1 MKFNVNQQD
10 LQQAL
15 NYCQGVIEK
24 RSTLPILSNILL
36 DVSNSKLIITATDLD
51 LIFVHQLNNI
61 EVLEE
66 GKTTTTSSIMYDI
79 VRKFSSGKKINLSLT
94 DISKLQVESEKS
106 IFNLNCIS
114 ATEFPLTDENFNENE
129 FVIKSKQLLKLLNK
143 CKFSVSNDETRHYL
157 SGIYFHQTEVEDKNY
172 LTAVAT
178 DSHRMSI
185 SKIRLDQKIDFEP
198 IILPKKTIFQLCSL
212 LDSYDGDVKVSNLK
226 SKIKFELNNSIL
238 ISKLIDG
245 KFPNYIQVIPK
256 NNQKKLEID
265 LKLFLNSVDRVAS
278 VSLDKKDG
286 VKFNLSKDIL
296 DLSVNN
302 TNSGDGK
309 ETLNVKFDHDLEIS
323 IEADQSYGNGF
334 LLPLGPLR
342 ELPSRLNQVDFKVY
356 HTYTERNQNYTMK
369 YVIDELENPY
379 HGVSI
384 KLCKWANEKVIHA
397 ISAIGSPKR
406 FYNLLEQSGFILA
419 NTTSLLD
426 HEHIPR
432 SYFEETKEST
442 IFITEKDATKLKN
455 YSNPKIWV
463 VKVKMVLNKPINKL
477 IEEKIAPLV
486 KPVC

>member
-15 NYCQGVIEK
+15 SYCQGVIEK

-36 DVSNSKLIITATDLD
+36 EVSNSKLTITATDLD
-51 LIFVHQLNNI
+51 LIFIYQLNNV
-61 EVLEE
+61 EVLDE

-79 VRKFSSGKKINLSLT
+79 VRKFSSGNKINLTLT
-94 DISKLQVESEKS
+94 DVNKLQVESEKS

-114 ATEFPLTDENFNENE
+114 ATEFPLTDENFNQNE
-129 FVIKSKQLLKLLNK
+129 FIIKSKQLLKLLNK

-212 LDSYDGDVKVSNLK
+212 LDSYDGDVKISNIK

-256 NNQKKLEID
+256 NNQKKLEVD

-286 VKFNLSKDIL
+286 VKFNLSKDKL

-309 ETLNVKFDHDLEIS
+309 ETLLVKFDHDLEIS
-323 IEADQSYGNGF
+323 FN
-334 LLPLGPLR
+334 
-342 ELPSRLNQVDFKVY
+342 SRYLIDVASQLDG
-356 HTYTERNQNYTMK
+356 ERVEVFFNDTGSPALIKDPGEYDSIFVVMTMK
-369 YVIDELENPY
+369 
-379 HGVSI
+379 
-384 KLCKWANEKVIHA
+384 C
-397 ISAIGSPKR
+397 
-406 FYNLLEQSGFILA
+406 
-419 NTTSLLD
+419 
-426 HEHIPR
+426 
-432 SYFEETKEST
+432 
-442 IFITEKDATKLKN
+442 
-455 YSNPKIWV
+455 
-463 VKVKMVLNKPINKL
+463 
-477 IEEKIAPLV
+477 
-486 KPVC
+486 

>member
-36 DVSNSKLIITATDLD
+36 DASNSKLTITATDLD
-51 LIFVHQLNNI
+51 LIFIHQLNNVEI
-61 EVLEE
+61 LEE

-79 VRKFSSGKKINLSLT
+79 IRKFNSGKKINLSLT

-114 ATEFPLTDENFNENE
+114 ATEFPLTDENFNQNE
-129 FVIKSKQLLKLLNK
+129 FIIKSKQLLKLLNK

-185 SKIRLDQKIDFEP
+185 SKIRLEEKIDFDP

-212 LDSYDGDVKVSNLK
+212 LDSYDGDVKVSNVK

-286 VKFNLSKDIL
+286 VKFNLLKDKL

-302 TNSGDGK
+302 SNSGDGK
-309 ETLNVKFDHDLEIS
+309 ETLSVKFDHDLEIS
-323 IEADQSYGNGF
+323 FNSKYLIDIASQLDGERVEIF
-334 LLPLGPLR
+334 LND
-342 ELPSRLNQVDFKVY
+342 S
-356 HTYTERNQNYTMK
+356 
-369 YVIDELENPY
+369 
-379 HGVSI
+379 
-384 KLCKWANEKVIHA
+384 
-397 ISAIGSPKR
+397 GSPALIKDPGD
-406 FYNLLEQSGFILA
+406 FDS
-419 NTTSLLD
+419 
-426 HEHIPR
+426 
-432 SYFEETKEST
+432 
-442 IFITEKDATKLKN
+442 IF
-455 YSNPKIWV
+455 V
-463 VKVKMVLNKPINKL
+463 VMPMKG
-477 IEEKIAPLV
+477 
-486 KPVC
+486 

>member
-1 MKFNVNQQD
+1 MKFNANQQE

-15 NYCQGVIEK
+15 NFCQGVIEK

-36 DVSNSKLIITATDLD
+36 DAQNSRLTITATDLD
-51 LIFVHQLNNI
+51 LIFIHQLNNI

-79 VRKFSSGKKINLSLT
+79 IRKFSSGKKINLTLNEKN
-94 DISKLQVESEKS
+94 KLHLESDKS

-114 ATEFPLTDENFNENE
+114 ASEFPVTEEDFNQDE

-143 CKFSVSNDETRHYL
+143 CKFSISNDETRHYL
-157 SGIYFHQTEVEDKNY
+157 SGIYIHKTEFEDKNY

-185 SKIRLDQKIDFEP
+185 SKIRLDKDIVFEP

-212 LDSYDGDVKVSNLK
+212 LDNYDGEVKISNVK
-226 SKIKFELNNSIL
+226 SKIKFELNNSVL

-286 VKFNLSKDIL
+286 VKFILKKDSL
-296 DLSVNN
+296 NLSVNN

-309 ETLNVKFDHDLEIS
+309 ETLSVKFDHDLEIS
-323 IEADQSYGNGF
+323 FN
-334 LLPLGPLR
+334 
-342 ELPSRLNQVDFKVY
+342 SRYL
-356 HTYTERNQNYTMK
+356 
-369 YVIDELENPY
+369 IDIASQLD
-379 HGVSI
+379 G
-384 KLCKWANEKVIHA
+384 EKVEIYFND
-397 ISAIGSPKR
+397 SGSPA
-406 FYNLLEQSGFILA
+406 LLKDPGDFNS
-419 NTTSLLD
+419 
-426 HEHIPR
+426 
-432 SYFEETKEST
+432 
-442 IFITEKDATKLKN
+442 IF
-455 YSNPKIWV
+455 V
-463 VKVKMVLNKPINKL
+463 VMPMKG
-477 IEEKIAPLV
+477 
-486 KPVC
+486 

>member
-1 MKFNVNQQD
+1 MKFNINQKD

-15 NYCQGVIEK
+15 SYCQGVIEK

-36 DVSNSKLIITATDLD
+36 NAGNSKLTITATDLD
-51 LIFVHQLNNI
+51 LIFIHQINDV

-79 VRKFSSGKKINLSLT
+79 IRKLNSGKKINLSLT

-114 ATEFPLTDENFNENE
+114 ASEFPITDENFLQNE
-129 FVIKSKQLLKLLNK
+129 FIIKSKQLLKLLNK

-157 SGIYFHQTEVEDKNY
+157 SGIYFHQTEVENKNY

-185 SKIRLDQKIDFEP
+185 SKVRLEEKIDFEP
-198 IILPKKTIFQLCSL
+198 IILPKKTIFQLCAL
-212 LDSYDGDVKVSNLK
+212 LDNYDGDVKVSNLK

-278 VSLDKKDG
+278 VSFDRKDG
-286 VKFNLSKDIL
+286 VKFDLSKDTL
-296 DLSVNN
+296 NLSVNN

-309 ETLNVKFDHDLEIS
+309 ETLSVKFEHDLEIS
-323 IEADQSYGNGF
+323 FN
-334 LLPLGPLR
+334 
-342 ELPSRLNQVDFKVY
+342 SRYL
-356 HTYTERNQNYTMK
+356 
-369 YVIDELENPY
+369 IDVASQLD
-379 HGVSI
+379 G
-384 KLCKWANEKVIHA
+384 EKVEIFFNDT
-397 ISAIGSPKR
+397 GSPALIKDPGD
-406 FYNLLEQSGFILA
+406 YDS
-419 NTTSLLD
+419 
-426 HEHIPR
+426 
-432 SYFEETKEST
+432 
-442 IFITEKDATKLKN
+442 IF
-455 YSNPKIWV
+455 V
-463 VKVKMVLNKPINKL
+463 VMPMKG
-477 IEEKIAPLV
+477 
-486 KPVC
+486 

>member
-36 DVSNSKLIITATDLD
+36 DASNSKLTITATDLD
-51 LIFVHQLNNI
+51 LIFIHQLNNVEI
-61 EVLEE
+61 LEE

-79 VRKFSSGKKINLSLT
+79 IRKFNSGKKINLSLT

-106 IFNLNCIS
+106 VFNLNCIS
-114 ATEFPLTDENFNENE
+114 ATEFPLTDENFNQNE
-129 FVIKSKQLLKLLNK
+129 FIIKSKQLLKLLNK

-185 SKIRLDQKIDFEP
+185 SKVRLEEKIDFDP

-212 LDSYDGDVKVSNLK
+212 LDSYDGDVKVSNVK
-226 SKIKFELNNSIL
+226 SKIKFELSNSIL

-256 NNQKKLEID
+256 NNQKKLDID
-265 LKLFLNSVDRVAS
+265 LKVFLNSVDRVAS

-286 VKFNLSKDIL
+286 VKFNLSKDTL

-309 ETLNVKFDHDLEIS
+309 ETLSVKFDHDLVISFNSRYLIDVASQLDGDRVEIFFN
-323 IEADQSYGNGF
+323 D
-334 LLPLGPLR
+334 
-342 ELPSRLNQVDFKVY
+342 
-356 HTYTERNQNYTMK
+356 T
-369 YVIDELENPY
+369 
-379 HGVSI
+379 
-384 KLCKWANEKVIHA
+384 
-397 ISAIGSPKR
+397 GSPALIKDPGD
-406 FYNLLEQSGFILA
+406 FDS
-419 NTTSLLD
+419 
-426 HEHIPR
+426 
-432 SYFEETKEST
+432 
-442 IFITEKDATKLKN
+442 IF
-455 YSNPKIWV
+455 V
-463 VKVKMVLNKPINKL
+463 VMPMKG
-477 IEEKIAPLV
+477 
-486 KPVC
+486 

>member
-10 LQQAL
+10 LQHAL
-15 NYCQGVIEK
+15 NYCQGVVEK

-36 DVSNSKLIITATDLD
+36 DASNSKLTITATDLD
-51 LIFVHQLNNI
+51 LIFIHHLSNVEI
-61 EVLEE
+61 LEE

-114 ATEFPLTDENFNENE
+114 ATDFPLTDEDFNNNE
-129 FVIKSKQLLKLLNK
+129 FVLKSKQLLKLLNK

-157 SGIYFHQTEVEDKNY
+157 SGIYLHQNEVEDKNY

-212 LDSYDGDVKVSNLK
+212 LDSYDGDVKISNIK

-286 VKFNLSKDIL
+286 VKFNLLKDKL

-302 TNSGDGK
+302 SNSGDGK
-309 ETLNVKFDHDLEIS
+309 ETLSVKFDHDLEIS
-323 IEADQSYGNGF
+323 FNSKYLIDIASQLDGERVEIF
-334 LLPLGPLR
+334 LND
-342 ELPSRLNQVDFKVY
+342 S
-356 HTYTERNQNYTMK
+356 
-369 YVIDELENPY
+369 
-379 HGVSI
+379 
-384 KLCKWANEKVIHA
+384 
-397 ISAIGSPKR
+397 GSPALIKDPGD
-406 FYNLLEQSGFILA
+406 FDS
-419 NTTSLLD
+419 
-426 HEHIPR
+426 
-432 SYFEETKEST
+432 
-442 IFITEKDATKLKN
+442 IF
-455 YSNPKIWV
+455 V
-463 VKVKMVLNKPINKL
+463 VMPMKG
-477 IEEKIAPLV
+477 
-486 KPVC
+486 